1 MKKKKLLALAMVA
14 VLAVQPTTYAGATIE
29 QNNGNVEESE
39 NQDLGENSTM
49 NSEEKNTLENKHS
62 EVQNHDQE

>member
-29 QNNGNVEESE
+29 QNNGNV
-39 NQDLGENSTM
+39 
-49 NSEEKNTLENKHS
+49 
-62 EVQNHDQE
+62 